1 MSTVLHDKHA
11 RRRILLSTA
20 GLAAAG
26 GVIGLNI
33 AILKN
38 LQPIYKH
45 TLTMTANWAVYGVFF
60 FTVRETLLYDQKQRG
75 EALDLQFS
83 LTRDHDEMYSSL
95 CSGMV
100 TGGTLSFIARRT
112 KGAAF
117 SGALFFGLVSAAGQ
131 FLYTRMNRRRQAII
145 LERLASKDKLAS
157 SLSSLDQN
165 KGFVAT
171 GDSDY
176 NYANV
181 DPNTR
186 PSLLHLLKGTTVPA
200 DWSDSPIA
208 RLRRRLQIDPISLLP
223 EWFPMRRISF
233 DEYHSMLVERK
244 RLVFEE
250 LAQLRL
256 AIADMEM
263 REKVL
268 LQRLRQQEEN

>member
-1 MSTVLHDKHA
+1 MSTVLHDKRT
-11 RRRILLSTA
+11 RRRILLCTA
-20 GLAAAG
+20 GLATAG

-38 LQPIYKH
+38 LQPIYRH

-60 FTVRETLLYDQKQRG
+60 FTVRETLLYDQKRKG
-75 EALDLQFS
+75 EALDLHFS

-100 TGGTLSFIARRT
+100 TGATLSFIARRT

-117 SGALFFGLVSAAGQ
+117 SGAVFFGLVSAAGQ
-131 FLYTRMNRRRQAII
+131 FLYTRMNRSRQAII
-145 LERLASKDKLAS
+145 LERLASKEKVAS
-157 SLSSLDQN
+157 SLSNLDKN
-165 KGFVAT
+165 SSSAT
-171 GDSDY
+171 GGDSDY
-176 NYANV
+176 NYGNV

-186 PSLLHLLKGTTVPA
+186 PTLIHLLKGTTVPA

-208 RLRRRLQIDPISLLP
+208 KLRRRLQIDPISLLP

-233 DEYHSMLVERK
+233 DEYHTMLVERK

-250 LAQLRL
+250 LAQLRS
-256 AIADMEM
+256 AIADMER

-268 LQRLRQQEEN
+268 LQRLREQEEN